1 MAADRSGSRVRPG
14 QAAIA
19 EGAARW
25 LARRDRGLTPAEA
38 DELRR
43 WESADPRHADELARL
58 EQSWREFDGAKLS
71 PELRAMTAELERG
84 VARRNRRRTLVWRSA
99 LAAAA
104 SVALFAGAGGW
115 RATDESRLPA
125 SSVTTYRV
133 IESTARR
140 VTFED
145 GSFAEVRGESEVQAR
160 FTAGERRVHLLR
172 GEAHFTV
179 MPSVER
185 PFLVIAGE
193 SVVRAVGTAFNVR
206 LETEQVEVL
215 VTEGTVKVT
224 ESPLNAGDDRLS
236 PLVVAG
242 QRALVTRAAASDLPS
257 KVEVSPAAPAEV
269 EQALAWQSKRLV
281 FDRTPLQEAVDAFNA
296 HAVAGSGIRVMLGD
310 DSLRERRLGGTFRA
324 ANAEAFVR
332 LLEQSVEVRAD
343 RQPDRVVLYPAR

>member
-1 MAADRSGSRVRPG
+1 MAVDDSASRVTPDH
-14 QAAIA
+14 AAIA
-19 EGAARW
+19 EVAERW

-38 DELRR
+38 EDLRR
-43 WESADPRHADELARL
+43 WERADPRHAEELAQL
-58 EQSWREFDGAKLS
+58 ERSWQEFDGARLS
-71 PELRAMTAELERG
+71 PELRAMTAELDRG
-84 VARRNRRRTLVWRSA
+84 VARRERRRAWGWRGA
-99 LAAAA
+99 LAAA
-104 SVALFAGAGGW
+104 SVALLAGAGWW
-115 RATDESRLPA
+115 RTTEQSRAL
-125 SSVTTYRV
+125 SSTVATYRV

-140 VTFED
+140 VVFED

-160 FTAGERRVHLLR
+160 FTAGERRVHLVR

-206 LETEQVEVL
+206 LETGQVEVL
-215 VTEGTVKVT
+215 VTEGTVKVA
-224 ESPLNAGDDRLS
+224 ESPLTAGDDRSS

-242 QRALVTRAAASDLPS
+242 QRALVTRAAHSAGSIQ
-257 KVEVSPAAPAEV
+257 VEVSPAAPAEV

-310 DSLRERRLGGTFRA
+310 DALRERRLGGTFRA

-343 RQPDRVVLYPAR
+343 READRVVLYPTR